1 MVKMTLDINWWKD
14 RIYEHLGS
22 FAKYYTGI
30 QVYDLAKII
39 VSYIKDYG
47 VDQELIDLAEVGFTK
62 DYHESKKLLRD
73 YLDKLVFTQKKYR
86 YQKEYECSELK
97 SQYNELLTAFR
108 GLDSLEELGL
118 EREEAR
124 EVLEDIRREYTKLTC
139 PTVTGRLEPIEI
151 MPPKPPVVPPRRP
164 RVERSYTTFEKG
176 VWYKVVVIDGAT
188 IKVPLSMLI
197 TKFLK

>member
-1 MVKMTLDINWWKD
+1 MTLDINWWKD

-30 QVYDLAKII
+30 QAYDLAKII

-73 YLDKLVFTQKKYR
+73 YLDKLVFTQKRYR
-86 YQKEYECSELK
+86 YQKEYECKELK
-97 SQYNELLTAFR
+97 SQYEDVLTALR

-124 EVLEDIRREYTKLTC
+124 RVLEDIKNEYNRLTC
-139 PTVTGRLEPIEI
+139 PTVTGRLEPVEI
-151 MPPKPPVVPPRRP
+151 KPPVVPPRRP
-164 RVERSYTTFEKG
+164 RVERAYTVFERG
-176 VWYKVVVIDGAT
+176 IWYKVVVIDGAT
-188 IKVPLSMLI
+188 LKVPLSMII
-197 TKFLK
+197 TRFLK